1 MNYFGLTVLRFR
13 KTRRTERQKRFFQSI
28 GKIVLHCSAA
38 LTFALILPL
47 TSHAQNAT
55 GATRNR
61 STIRTITN
69 EDLERYR
76 RARITAD
83 KADELERKELGLPSR
98 EEIRRMQQEQD
109 LRLREMAQQFRAEQ
123 ILAEA
128 SAKCAETEDYT
139 PRYEYQD
146 SYPALE
152 PYGYQSYWPY
162 VGVYPF
168 DDGSRSFRWGSFGLG
183 RRFGFGN
190 NFGIGNG
197 FGFGIG
203 TGFRSGERFGFRNK
217 SRRIYVAP
225 DFGVGPSRFGVR
237 SPRVGVRSS
246 HVGIASPRVGIASP
260 RVGIASPRVA
270 MPLRR

>member
-1 MNYFGLTVLRFR
+1 MKYCGLTELKFR
-13 KTRRTERQKRFFQSI
+13 KSRRVENQKRFLQSI
-28 GKIVLHCSAA
+28 GRLVLYCSAA
-38 LTFALILPL
+38 LAFALILPL

-55 GATRNR
+55 GATRSR

-109 LRLREMAQQFRAEQ
+109 LRLREMALQFRAEQ

-128 SAKCAETEDYT
+128 SAKCDEAEDYA
-139 PRYEYQD
+139 PRNEYQN

-152 PYGYQSYWPY
+152 PYGYQDYWPY

-168 DDGSRSFRWGSFGLG
+168 DNGSRSFRRGRFGLG
-183 RRFGFGN
+183 GRFGFGDS
-190 NFGIGNG
+190 FGNG
-197 FGFGIG
+197 FGFGNSF
-203 TGFRSGERFGFRNK
+203 GFGGRFGSGGRFGFRNR
-217 SRRIYVAP
+217 SSRIYVAP
-225 DFGVGPSRFGVR
+225 GFGVR
-237 SPRVGVRSS
+237 SPRF
-246 HVGIASPRVGIASP
+246 GIRSPRVGIASP
-260 RVGIASPRVA
+260 RVGIASPRVGISSPRVA
-270 MPLRR
+270 MPSRR